1 MSLTAGGKTKSTM
14 VLGAAAAAAPKL
26 RADMAA
32 VLGVPTLAIAQPVT
46 GSGGTGA
53 NK

>member
-1 MSLTAGGKTKSTM
+1 M
-14 VLGAAAAAAPKL
+14 VLGAAYTAAPKL

-32 VLGVPTLAIAQPVT
+32 VLGVPRLAIAQPVS
-46 GSGGTGA
+46 GSGA